1 MHWKGEWCSWI
12 SNGHTKRSIDPFPLK
27 IHQLLQE
34 DESSN
39 ISNISSWKPF
49 TSSHAAYVL
58 LFEKAPGLCTTKAQ
72 LFISVEVTSDNT
84 LPLNSL
90 SSSLCSGWSK
100 PFIPGLLQERKMS
113 LSLYDFAFY
122 SGFVYI
128 YIYISFFFLLFST
141 ACMALFKSRL
151 GKTSL
156 GFASFVSCSLD
167 IVWFHTRNRFHL
179 LTVTVPSQSMLAT
192 SLSILV
198 NDCPFQNH
206 F

>member
-1 MHWKGEWCSWI
+1 MNLAISVIFPAENLSHQAMQPMCYCLRKHLACVLQKHNYSFQWKWLLITPYPWI
-12 SNGHTKRSIDPFPLK
+12 PSLPH
-27 IHQLLQE
+27 
-34 DESSN
+34 
-39 ISNISSWKPF
+39 
-49 TSSHAAYVL
+49 YVL
-58 LFEKAPGLCTTKAQ
+58 AEASP
-72 LFISVEVTSDNT
+72 
-84 LPLNSL
+84 
-90 SSSLCSGWSK
+90 
-100 PFIPGLLQERKMS
+100 
-113 LSLYDFAFY
+113 LSLVYYRKEKCLYLFMILHFI
-122 SGFVYI
+122 VVLYI